1 MSEDSL
7 ATSTAIFAA
16 PYAVLQPDS
25 LDDPGSSAP
34 VSEGSGGGQPIDR
47 AMEPDEATSA
57 LGFLALE
64 RILATSFVMN
74 SIGDLGVG
82 GGLFRGVDDADED
95 FLRK

>member
-16 PYAVLQPDS
+16 LYVVLQPDS

-34 VSEGSGGGQPIDR
+34 VSEGSGGGEPIDK
-47 AMEPDEATSA
+47 AMELDEATSA

-64 RILATSFVMN
+64 LILATSFFMN
-74 SIGDLGVG
+74 PIG
-82 GGLFRGVDDADED
+82 GGLLRGVDGADED